1 MRRGLCAALAAATLA
16 ALAIPTAAGAQG
28 ATPSKRCDFT
38 DPAVCLYPWPN
49 DLFTKRDRA
58 TETGRRLNLKLAS
71 MPRNK
76 DGKPISPADMN
87 RADGFSPGSMLLTKV
102 PGLETVEAA
111 ARSKLPPI
119 TDLSKSLAP
128 RAPVVVINA
137 RTGKRHPI
145 WAEIDSNPETPAD
158 RVLIIRPG
166 KNFVEG
172 ERYIVALRNLK
183 NAAGQTIPAGK
194 NFRLYRD
201 RRITRK
207 RLVERRRAHFEELF
221 ATLRKAGVR
230 RRNLYLAWDFTVAG
244 EKSLTGRA
252 LHIRNRG
259 FRALGDRNLADL
271 KVQGS
276 SPQFTVDATRD
287 FTPAEN
293 ERIARRIEG
302 RITVPCFLTS
312 ENCAPGGTFALDR
325 RGLPKQQGTATF
337 PYYCQIPRSA
347 LDPAAAPKA
356 RPALYGHGLL
366 GNPATEVDA
375 GNVEAMSSEHN
386 FLFCATAWA
395 GFAAE
400 DLPNLISSVLP
411 DLSNFNTLADRMQ
424 QGFLQQLY
432 LGRALIHPQGL
443 SSNPA
448 FQKNGQSVIDTRRL
462 YFDGNSQGGIM
473 GGALTGAGPG
483 LRQSRPRRAGDE
495 LLDAAA
501 AQRRLRRL
509 RPDPLRRLSQPA
521 RAPALAGADPA
532 ALGSRRVERLRPA
545 HHLEAAARHAQAHGA
560 HARSLR

>member
-1 MRRGLCAALAAATLA
+1 MPRARR
-16 ALAIPTAAGAQG
+16 
-28 ATPSKRCDFT
+28 PSKRCDFT

-87 RADGFSPGSMLLTKV
+87 RADGFSPGSMLMTKV

-145 WAEIDSNPETPAD
+145 WAEIDSNPESPAD

-312 ENCAPGGTFALDR
+312 DNCAPGGTFALDR

-337 PYYCQIPRSA
+337 PYSARSLGRHSTRPPRRRLVRPCTGTGCWATRRPKSMRATSRRCPANTISCSA
-347 LDPAAAPKA
+347 PRPG
-356 RPALYGHGLL
+356 PALQRRTSNH
-366 GNPATEVDA
+366 
-375 GNVEAMSSEHN
+375 
-386 FLFCATAWA
+386 
-395 GFAAE
+395 
-400 DLPNLISSVLP
+400 IISVLD
-411 DLSNFNTLADRMQ
+411 DLSKFNTLADRMQ

-443 SSNPA
+443 SSHPA
-448 FQKNGQSVIDTRRL
+448 FQKNGQSVIDTQRL

-473 GGALTGAGPG
+473 GGALTALAPDFDRAVLGVPG
-483 LRQSRPRRAGDE
+483 MNYSTLLQRSVDFDDYRA
-495 LLDAAA
+495 
-501 AQRRLRRL
+501 
-509 RPDPLRRLSQPA
+509 DPLRRLSRTSSSASSGWRRSSCSGTAASRTATPSTSPRSRCPA
-521 RAPALAGADPA
+521 RP
-532 ALGSRRVERLRPA
+532 STRC
-545 HHLEAAARHAQAHGA
+545 
-560 HARSLR
+560 SCT